1 MAVITAAA
9 AAVYPAGVVGCT
21 EMAAAPAAVV
31 KVMQRS
37 TTYLAVLLECT
48 WLVPMLALPTLTM
61 AHRRCN
67 VALTWPWAG

>member
-1 MAVITAAA
+1 MAVITAA

-21 EMAAAPAAVV
+21 EMAAAVV

-37 TTYLAVLLECT
+37 TTYLAVLLECKCQVT
-48 WLVPMLALPTLTM
+48 LVPMLALPTLTM

-67 VALTWPWAG
+67 VALTWPSAG